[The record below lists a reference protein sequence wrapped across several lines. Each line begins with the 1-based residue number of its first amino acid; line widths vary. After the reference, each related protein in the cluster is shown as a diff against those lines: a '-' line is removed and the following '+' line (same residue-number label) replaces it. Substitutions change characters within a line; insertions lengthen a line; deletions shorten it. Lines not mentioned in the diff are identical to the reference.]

1 MTQDDISKPRSDALG
16 QGRARCRAMGMGAVG
31 LFLARLET
39 RAAAQPLT
47 AAMLREEYALF
58 CMAESEPLSRLFDAG
73 HGGCSK
79 GPPMKCGEAF
89 QRTLVQRFE
98 PLFDTPG
105 PDGQQLSRRVVPGFL
120 YAVTQ
125 LLGEEMF
132 DELRIQ
138 AAAIAMNYGDA
149 ADLMADERMRTI
161 ADEALVA
168 MAEPFHHDFPDVLR
182 LFVEAVN
189 GRLAAPVPGTWDQD
203 WQLTL
208 RLAVRLLEALY
219 DSLHDD
225 FQSGRVPGEHP
236 AFQVLAAFF
245 AGLHDAR
252 AVAGRPWLLR
262 PLRY

>member
-1 MTQDDISKPRSDALG
+1 
-16 QGRARCRAMGMGAVG
+16 MGSVA
-31 LFLARLET
+31 LFLGRLET
-39 RAAAQPLT
+39 RAAGQPLT
-47 AAMLREEYALF
+47 AEALREEYALF

-73 HGGCSK
+73 HSGCSK
-79 GPPMKCGEAF
+79 GPPVRCGEAF
-89 QRTLVQRFE
+89 QRILVQRFG
-98 PLFDTPG
+98 PLLEVPG
-105 PDGQQLSRRVVPGFL
+105 PDGQQLSRRVIPGFL

-125 LLGEEMF
+125 LLGEEVF

-138 AAAIAMNYGDA
+138 AAAIAMTYGEA
-149 ADLMADERMRTI
+149 ADLMADQRMLAI

-182 LFVEAVN
+182 LFVEAIN
-189 GRLAAPVPGTWDQD
+189 SRLAAPLPGAWDQD

-225 FQSGRVPGEHP
+225 FKSGRVPGEHP